1 MSMFGFG
8 KKDDPFPP
16 GPGKKPENGGE
27 GDEEKDPRKPTTTRI
42 VIWVVV
48 GGIGLYLIGSGIIG
62 ILTH

>member
-8 KKDDPFPP
+8 KKDEFPD
-16 GPGKKPENGGE
+16 GPGKKDEQGE
-27 GDEEKDPRKPTTTRI
+27 PEKDPRKPSTSRI

-48 GGIGLYLIGSGIIG
+48 GGVGLYLIGSGIYG